1 MLFGEKILEYWDDII
16 NDLKTLIAI
25 PSISINGDE
34 NHPFGEECAKAI
46 DCVMDICKEY
56 GISAKNTNYYAMHAE
71 IGSGEENAVVMAHI
85 DVVPVSDGWDTNPFE
100 LTEKNGKFYGRGTVD
115 DKACAV
121 VALHCLRALKDAKI
135 DGKRKLRVVLG
146 ASEETGMAD
155 MDYYFAHEQHPT
167 MGFTPDGG
175 YGICHCEK
183 GNIDFS
189 LSYKNDSQILKNFT
203 AGTVI
208 NAVPSVAE
216 CVISCSENEK
226 NHLIE
231 IAEKSN
237 GKFTVNG
244 KSDNLIVKANGT
256 AAHASMPELG
266 ENAISLLSELLYSVF
281 ADKAGTLLSFIHEK
295 IGMGYDGE
303 KIGVKMSDEES
314 GALTFNLGI
323 LKTDSENIKADIDI
337 RFPATKK
344 AEDIIEI
351 LKSESTKGGV
361 NFDLISTAEPLYLAK
376 DSKIVKLLSET
387 YTDITKT
394 PCTIYSMG
402 GGTYAKK
409 MQGAGV
415 AFGPVFEENLNE
427 SAHMANEYI
436 DIEDLKKH
444 AKICLEAMYRMLV
457 TE

>member
-16 NDLKTLIAI
+16 KDLKTLIAI
-25 PSISINGDE
+25 PSVSIKGDDK
-34 NHPFGEECAKAI
+34 HPFGDECAKAI
-46 DCVMDICKEY
+46 DCVMDMCKDY
-56 GISAKNTNYYAMHAE
+56 DISAKNVDYYAMHAE
-71 IGSGEENAVVMAHI
+71 IGKGEENAVVMAHI
-85 DVVPVSDGWDTNPFE
+85 DVVPVSDGWDTNPFK
-100 LTEKNGKFYGRGTVD
+100 LTEKNGKLYGRGTVD

-121 VALHCLRALKDAKI
+121 VALHCLRALNDAKI
-135 DGKRKLRVVLG
+135 ESKRKLRVVLG

-175 YGICHCEK
+175 YGICNCEK

-189 LSYKNDSQILKNFT
+189 VSHNNDSKILKSFT

-216 CVISCSENEK
+216 CSISCSEDEMNQ
-226 NHLIE
+226 LIV
-231 IAEKSN
+231 IAEKSE
-237 GKFTVNG
+237 GKFVVNG
-244 KSDNLIVKANGT
+244 TNDNLTIKANGT

-266 ENAISLLSELLYSVF
+266 LNAISLLVELLYSIF
-281 ADKAGTLLSFIHEK
+281 EDKIGTLLSFIHDK
-295 IGMGYDGE
+295 IGMNYDGE
-303 KIGVKMSDEES
+303 PIGVKMSDEES

-323 LKTDSENIKADIDI
+323 LKADSKTVKADIDI

-344 AEDIIEI
+344 TQEIIDVLKLQAEN
-351 LKSESTKGGV
+351 SSV
-361 NFDLISTAEPLYLAK
+361 NFDLISTAEPLYLPK
-376 DSKIVKLLSET
+376 DSKIVKLLSSA
-387 YTDITKT
+387 YTDVTKT

-409 MQGAGV
+409 MQGVGV
-415 AFGPVFEENLNE
+415 AFGPVFEENVNE

-436 DIEDLKKH
+436 DIEDLKRH

-457 TE
+457 AE